1 MLDLL
6 KLLPFHDTH
15 IHTQTIAFMDQNRG
29 RCGRDRMVL
38 DLKQPVQSMPI
49 TTDVVRSIHVHGEI
63 YSIQQYVIKFVS
75 GVRQVFSGY
84 SSFLHQ

>member
-15 IHTQTIAFMDQNRG
+15 IHTQTIAFNDQNRG

-38 DLKQPVQSMPI
+38 DLKQPV
-49 TTDVVRSIHVHGEI
+49 
-63 YSIQQYVIKFVS
+63 
-75 GVRQVFSGY
+75 
-84 SSFLHQ
+84 

>member
-38 DLKQPVQSMPI
+38 DLKQP
-49 TTDVVRSIHVHGEI
+49 TTDKLYHILLYRVYLAMNENRTHN
-63 YSIQQYVIKFVS
+63 VS
-75 GVRQVFSGY
+75 GDR
-84 SSFLHQ
+84 H